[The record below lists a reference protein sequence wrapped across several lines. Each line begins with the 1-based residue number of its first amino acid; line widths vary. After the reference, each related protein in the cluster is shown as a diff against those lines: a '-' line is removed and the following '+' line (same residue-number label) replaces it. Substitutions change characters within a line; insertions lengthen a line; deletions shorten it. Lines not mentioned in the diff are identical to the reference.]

1 MSAARKWLLHFDF
14 HKKISIVYICM
25 EYVEEEA
32 RRHSWK
38 KCKKIAQTES
48 SRKEIAQAQKQ

>member
-1 MSAARKWLLHFDF
+1 
-14 HKKISIVYICM
+14 M

-48 SRKEIAQAQKQ
+48 SHEEIAQKKLFKIASK